1 MEISWFSAL
10 CDDDYE
16 FLGVPDPALQSSWEH
31 CRDIALAAEAGGY
44 DNLLLPSG
52 YTLGIDS
59 VSFAAG
65 IAPLLRRMQLLLA
78 VRMGEMWPPQL
89 ARQLATID
97 QILQGRLTVNII
109 SSDLPGQTLDS
120 APRYART
127 LEYMQVLRDLLDGR
141 RVDFHGDHLDLRL
154 EPPRLRPPNGCPPLY
169 FGGLSENARE
179 VAAQAA
185 DVFLMWPDTL
195 AGIADT
201 IADVRARA
209 KRHGRRL
216 HFGYRAHVIVRA
228 TEQEARSAARRLVS
242 RLEADAGERIRNRS
256 LDTRSAGNA
265 RQTELRDLADD
276 DGYVEPNLWT
286 GIGRARSGAGAA
298 IVGDPDQVL
307 AKLAVYRELGLEAF
321 ILSGYPHLA
330 EADLF
335 ARHVL
340 PRLEHAPLTR
350 HALDTMPAD
359 SGSGEQ
365 NEASPLR
372 TTLG

>member
-16 FLGVPDPALQSSWEH
+16 YLGVPDPALQSSWEH

-52 YTLGIDS
+52 YTLGVDS
-59 VSFAAG
+59 VGFAAA

-109 SSDLPGQTLDS
+109 SSPLPGEAMES
-120 APRYART
+120 APRYRRT
-127 LEYMQVLRDLLDGR
+127 LEYMQVLRTLLDGEP
-141 RVDFHGDHLDLRL
+141 VDFHGDHLDLVID
-154 EPPRLRPPNGCPPLY
+154 PPRIRPANGCPPLY

-185 DVFLMWPDTL
+185 DVFLMWPDTVE
-195 AGIADT
+195 GIAET

-209 KRHGRRL
+209 ARHGRALR
-216 HFGYRAHVIVRA
+216 FGYRAHVIVRA
-228 TEQEARSAARRLVS
+228 TEEEARAAAQRLVS
-242 RLEADAGERIRNRS
+242 RLEPDAGERIRRRS
-256 LDTRSAGNA
+256 LDTSSRGNV

-276 DGYVEPNLWT
+276 DGYVEANLWT

-307 AKLAVYRELGLEAF
+307 AKLAAYRELGLDAF
-321 ILSGYPHLA
+321 ILSGYPHQA

-340 PRLEHAPLTR
+340 PQLDHGPLAR
-350 HALDTMPAD
+350 RDPAYATPAG
-359 SGSGEQ
+359 SGSGE
-365 NEASPLR
+365 
-372 TTLG
+372 